1 MCKVLKKKVGRPTK
15 RMEDAAIQ
23 AIDILQ
29 IGSAISIGRWAK
41 LRELGF
47 ANENSALAAIKKRQ
61 RGLVHVSLGDAVKQ
75 AHFPPINKT
84 AVALRCVVE
93 DGMPVALVARYFQ
106 LDRRNLV
113 RALPRYRKLFQ
124 AEAEAIAK
132 VQVSEVN
139 NLLPSNTTPQR

>member
-1 MCKVLKKKVGRPTK
+1 MSKVLKKKVGRPTK

-61 RGLVHVSLGDAVKQ
+61 RGLVHVALGDAVKQ

-132 VQVSEVN
+132 VQVSEVK

>member
-1 MCKVLKKKVGRPTK
+1 MNKILKKKVGRPSK
-15 RMEDAAIQ
+15 QIEVAAIQ

-29 IGSAISIGRWAK
+29 IGSAISIRRWAK

-61 RGLVHVSLGDAVKQ
+61 RGLVHVALGDAVKQ
-75 AHFPPINKT
+75 AHFPPLNKT

-113 RALPRYRKLFQ
+113 RALPRYRKFFE
-124 AEAEAIAK
+124 AEAEAIAR
-132 VQVSEVN
+132 VQVSEA
-139 NLLPSNTTPQR
+139 T